1 MIPLS
6 DRKITNV
13 LLKAENLTIRFGGLV
28 AVQNFSLSVPAK
40 QIVGLIGPNGAGKTT
55 VFNLMTGVYKPNE
68 GSVHLEDLELTAR
81 GAHIIA
87 RSGVAR
93 TFQNIRLFA
102 GLTVLENVVAA
113 QSWHRRGKSL
123 ASLISWPSVVAEEKE
138 FLKQAKSVLAFVGLS
153 DYEEWEATSLPYGL
167 QRKLEIARALM
178 TRPRVLLLD
187 EPAAGMNPTEKD
199 ELAELVRKICSNY
212 GLGVLLIEH
221 DMKFVMNLC
230 SQITVLDH
238 GEVIAV
244 GTPSE
249 VQKNP
254 KVIEAYLGADSSSDT
269 SSLDLA
275 TREKLV

>member
-123 ASLISWPSVVAEEKE
+123 ASLLSWPSVVAEEKE

-275 TREKLV
+275 TGEKLV

>member
-6 DRKITNV
+6 ERKTSAF

-28 AVQNFSLSVPAK
+28 AVQSFSLQVPAR

-68 GSVHLEDLELTAR
+68 GSVHLEDIELTGR
-81 GAHIIA
+81 GAHVIA

-113 QSWHRRGKSL
+113 ASWQRRGQSV
-123 ASLISWPSVVAEEKE
+123 ASLFGLPAIVSREKKLLDSARKLLE
-138 FLKQAKSVLAFVGLS
+138 FVGLS
-153 DYEEWEATSLPYGL
+153 NYENWEATSLPYGL

-178 TRPRVLLLD
+178 TNPKVLLLD

-199 ELAELVRKICSNY
+199 ELAQLVRSICDVH

-230 SQITVLDH
+230 SRITVLDH

-244 GTPSE
+244 GNPAE
-249 VQKNP
+249 IQKNP
-254 KVIEAYLGADSSSDT
+254 KVIEAYLGADDGSAAAVAGGSQQ
-269 SSLDLA
+269 
-275 TREKLV
+275 

>member
-6 DRKITNV
+6 ERKTTNV

-28 AVQNFSLSVPAK
+28 AVQSFSLSVPAN

-87 RSGVAR
+87 RAGVAR

-123 ASLISWPSVVAEEKE
+123 ASLFSWPSVVAEEKE
-138 FLKQAKSVLAFVGLS
+138 FLKQAKSVLEFVGLS

-199 ELAELVRKICSNY
+199 ELAGLVRKICSNY

-254 KVIEAYLGADSSSDT
+254 KVIEAYLGADSLSDMD
-269 SSLDLA
+269 SLDS
-275 TREKLV
+275 TKGETLV

>member
-6 DRKITNV
+6 DKKITNV

-123 ASLISWPSVVAEEKE
+123 ASLLSWPSVVAEEKE

-275 TREKLV
+275 TGEKLV

>member
-6 DRKITNV
+6 DRKTTNV

-28 AVQNFSLSVPAK
+28 AVQSFSLSVPAK

-123 ASLISWPSVVAEEKE
+123 ASLFSWPSVVAEEKE
-138 FLKQAKSVLAFVGLS
+138 FLKQAKSVLEFVGLS

-254 KVIEAYLGADSSSDT
+254 KVIEAYLGADSLSDT
-269 SSLDLA
+269 NSLD
-275 TREKLV
+275 TPTGEKLV

>member
-6 DRKITNV
+6 ERKTSAF

-28 AVQNFSLSVPAK
+28 AVQSFSLQVPAR

-68 GSVHLEDLELTAR
+68 GSVHLEDIELTGR
-81 GAHIIA
+81 GAHVIA

-113 QSWHRRGKSL
+113 ASWQRRGQSV
-123 ASLISWPSVVAEEKE
+123 ASLFGLPAIVSREKKLLDSARKLLE
-138 FLKQAKSVLAFVGLS
+138 FVGLS
-153 DYEEWEATSLPYGL
+153 NYENWEATSLPYGL

-178 TRPRVLLLD
+178 TNPKVLLLD

-199 ELAELVRKICSNY
+199 ELAQLVRSICDVH
-212 GLGVLLIEH
+212 GLGVLHIEH

-230 SQITVLDH
+230 SRITVLDH

-244 GTPSE
+244 GNPAE
-249 VQKNP
+249 IQKNP
-254 KVIEAYLGADSSSDT
+254 KVIEAYLGADDGSAAAVAGGSQQ
-269 SSLDLA
+269 
-275 TREKLV
+275 